1 MMVQIGCKWQLES
14 QINKIYTMKTTILN
28 LLHLGYEKIASAIC
42 CGWIF
47 SFFVPIKGFL
57 LFVIAVT
64 FADMITG
71 IKAARKEGQK
81 INSRGLYR
89 TSEKI
94 AVYFVGIMIFEGA
107 KNTFSLPVPITYMVA
122 FLIATVEL
130 YSISENI
137 KRITGVNL
145 ATLITRF
152 FNR

>member
-1 MMVQIGCKWQLES
+1 
-14 QINKIYTMKTTILN
+14 MKTTILN

-64 FADMITG
+64 FADMVTG

-130 YSISENI
+130 TSISENI

-145 ATLITRF
+145 TTLITRF

>member
-1 MMVQIGCKWQLES
+1 
-14 QINKIYTMKTTILN
+14 MKTTIIN
-28 LLHLGYEKIASAIC
+28 LLHLGYEKIAYAIC

-64 FADMITG
+64 FADMVTG

-81 INSRGLYR
+81 ISSKGMYR
-89 TSEKI
+89 TVEKI
-94 AVYFVGIMIFEGA
+94 VTYYVGIMIFELA
-107 KNTFSLPVPITYMVA
+107 KITFYLPVPITYMVA

-145 ATLITRF
+145 GVLITRF
-152 FNR
+152 FKR

>member
-1 MMVQIGCKWQLES
+1 
-14 QINKIYTMKTTILN
+14 MKTTIIN
-28 LLHLGYEKIASAIC
+28 LLQLGYEKIAYAIC

-64 FADMITG
+64 FADMVTG

-81 INSRGLYR
+81 ISSKGMYR
-89 TSEKI
+89 TVEKI
-94 AVYFVGIMIFEGA
+94 VTYYVGIMIFELA
-107 KNTFSLPVPITYMVA
+107 KITFSLPVPITYMVA

-145 ATLITRF
+145 GVLITRF
-152 FNR
+152 FKR

>member
-1 MMVQIGCKWQLES
+1 MKSTL
-14 QINKIYTMKTTILN
+14 INF
-28 LLHLGYEKIASAIC
+28 LHLGWEKITYAIC

-57 LFVIAVT
+57 IFTVFVV
-64 FADMITG
+64 FADMATG
-71 IKAARKEGQK
+71 IIAAKKEGQK

-89 TSEKI
+89 TIEKI
-94 AVYFVGIMIFEGA
+94 VVYFCAILIFEGA
-107 KNTFSLPVPITYMVA
+107 RNTFSLPFNITYMAA

-145 ATLITRF
+145 GVLITRF

>member
-1 MMVQIGCKWQLES
+1 
-14 QINKIYTMKTTILN
+14 MKTTLIN
-28 LLHLGYEKIASAIC
+28 FLHLGWEKITYAIC

-57 LFVIAVT
+57 IFTIFVV
-64 FADMITG
+64 FADMGTG
-71 IKAARKEGQK
+71 ILAAKKEGQK

-89 TSEKI
+89 TIEKI
-94 AVYFVGIMIFEGA
+94 IVYFCAILIFEGA
-107 KNTFSLPVPITYMVA
+107 RNTFSLPNITYMAA

-145 ATLITRF
+145 GVLITRF

>member
-1 MMVQIGCKWQLES
+1 
-14 QINKIYTMKTTILN
+14 MKTTLIN
-28 LLHLGYEKIASAIC
+28 FLHLGWEKITYAIC

-47 SFFVPIKGFL
+47 SFFIPIKGFL
-57 LFVIAVT
+57 IFTIFVV
-64 FADMITG
+64 FADMATG
-71 IKAARKEGQK
+71 IIAAKKEGQK

-89 TSEKI
+89 TIEKI
-94 AVYFVGIMIFEGA
+94 IVYFCAILIFEGA
-107 KNTFSLPVPITYMVA
+107 RNTFSLPNITYMAA

-145 ATLITRF
+145 GVLITRF

>member
-1 MMVQIGCKWQLES
+1 
-14 QINKIYTMKTTILN
+14 MKTTILN
-28 LLHLGYEKIASAIC
+28 LLHLGYEKIVYAIC
-42 CGWIF
+42 CGWIA
-47 SFFVPIKGFL
+47 SFFIPIKGFL

-64 FADMITG
+64 FADMVTG

-145 ATLITRF
+145 GVLITRF
-152 FNR
+152 FRR